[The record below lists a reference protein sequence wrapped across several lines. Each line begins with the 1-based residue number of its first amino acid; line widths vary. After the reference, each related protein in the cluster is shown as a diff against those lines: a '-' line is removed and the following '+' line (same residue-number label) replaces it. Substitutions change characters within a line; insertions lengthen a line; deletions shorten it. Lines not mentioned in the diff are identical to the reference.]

1 MSYIVDTDVL
11 INVSHNVEADISF
24 VRQSR
29 TSYISVITATELLH
43 GVRNNN
49 ELKITNKLID
59 HYNILHINEQISEQA
74 YQQAYQL
81 VKGYFLSHSL
91 LINDALIAATAIHYG
106 YTLVTHNIKHFRVV
120 AKLKL
125 HQPV

>member
-49 ELKITNKLID
+49 ELEITNKLID
-59 HYNILHINEQISEQA
+59 HYNILHINEQISE
-74 YQQAYQL
+74 QAYQL

-106 YTLVTHNIKHFRVV
+106 YTLVTHNIKHFKVV

>member
-49 ELKITNKLID
+49 ELEITNKLID

-74 YQQAYQL
+74 YQL
-81 VKGYFLSHSL
+81 VKSYFLSHSL

-106 YTLVTHNIKHFRVV
+106 YTLVTHNIKHFKVV

-125 HQPV
+125 HQPI

>member
-74 YQQAYQL
+74 YQL
-81 VKGYFLSHSL
+81 VKRHFLSHSL

>member
-49 ELKITNKLID
+49 ELEITNKLID

-74 YQQAYQL
+74 YQL
-81 VKGYFLSHSL
+81 VKSYFLSHSL

-106 YTLVTHNIKHFRVV
+106 YTLVTHNIKHFKVV

>member
-1 MSYIVDTDVL
+1 MNYIVDTDVL

-74 YQQAYQL
+74 YQL
-81 VKGYFLSHSL
+81 VKRHFLSHSL
-91 LINDALIAATAIHYG
+91 LINDVLIAATAIHYG
-106 YTLVTHNIKHFRVV
+106 YTLVTHNIKHFKVV
-120 AKLKL
+120 TKLKL